1 MNIKK
6 VVKFSFII
14 IAIIIFTITIINTIV
29 IYQIKEN
36 NQTKQAISDLVA
48 MQDKMNEL
56 LKDTTNVK
64 SLEELNQRKEDFL
77 KFELEFENIKKLFSE
92 KDKNDFVDIF
102 ISDIHENKIIS
113 TKLEFLFENEKQIEN
128 VFDEIYKLQE
138 IKIELI
144 KDFNI
149 VYPLENKIRKDLD
162 LKITS
167 LKNYEVYKLFRDVE
181 YYSKETLY
189 QYRDKKTLDKWLNKI
204 ELLKSN

>member
-36 NQTKQAISDLVA
+36 NQTKQAIGDLVA

>member
-1 MNIKK
+1 MVIIMNIKK

-181 YYSKETLY
+181 YYSKAF
-189 QYRDKKTLDKWLNKI
+189 I
-204 ELLKSN
+204 SI